1 MRDPNE
7 PKIVYTIPYFTHL
20 KLERLKYYFFG
31 LCGVAVISPI
41 FWMNLALV
49 MAITPKPLM
58 NHILG
63 ITPEME
69 RQQAERDVL
78 IDRRERFD
86 KAEAARNQA
95 IAQERK
101 AAYSAEAGANYRAYM
116 AELERHAQAD
126 DATARLRAFR

>member
-49 MAITPKPLM
+49 TAITPKPLM

-69 RQQAERDVL
+69 RQQAERDAI
-78 IDRRERFD
+78 IDRQERFD
-86 KAEAARNQA
+86 KAEKARNEA
-95 IAQERK
+95 IAKQRQTYTAED
-101 AAYSAEAGANYRAYM
+101 AAKYRADM
-116 AELERHAQAD
+116 AEIFNHAKTD
-126 DATARLRAFR
+126 DANVRFRAFK